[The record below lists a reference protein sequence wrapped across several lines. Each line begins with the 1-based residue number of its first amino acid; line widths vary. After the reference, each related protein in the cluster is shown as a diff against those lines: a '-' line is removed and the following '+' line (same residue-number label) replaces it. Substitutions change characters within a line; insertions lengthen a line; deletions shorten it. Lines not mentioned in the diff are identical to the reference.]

1 MKAEYDFY
9 KNPIPK
15 GSNRKPRLHA
25 RIVPS
30 GTVDSKILAEEI
42 HDASSLTIGDVE
54 ATITMLSEIMIRNLK
69 EGKRIHIKGLGYF
82 EMTLQCPPI
91 KDPKEIRAESI
102 RFKSLAFRPEVA
114 LKKELST
121 TRFVRAARKR
131 HSKERTADK
140 IEELLTRYFSTHETM
155 SRWDFQVLCGFR
167 KATAN
172 RRLAELVKA
181 KKLRKEGL
189 YRFPVYM
196 PTEGHF
202 GK

>member
-1 MKAEYDFY
+1 MPSDQRPERDTC
-9 KNPIPK
+9 
-15 GSNRKPRLHA
+15 
-25 RIVPS
+25 RIHPVQIVGIPS
-30 GTVDSKILAEEI
+30 GGGI
-42 HDASSLTIGDVE
+42 
-54 ATITMLSEIMIRNLK
+54 
-69 EGKRIHIKGLGYF
+69 
-82 EMTLQCPPI
+82 
-91 KDPKEIRAESI
+91 
-102 RFKSLAFRPEVA
+102 
-114 LKKELST
+114 KKELST

-189 YRFPVYM
+189 YRFPVYV
-196 PTEGHF
+196 PAEGYF